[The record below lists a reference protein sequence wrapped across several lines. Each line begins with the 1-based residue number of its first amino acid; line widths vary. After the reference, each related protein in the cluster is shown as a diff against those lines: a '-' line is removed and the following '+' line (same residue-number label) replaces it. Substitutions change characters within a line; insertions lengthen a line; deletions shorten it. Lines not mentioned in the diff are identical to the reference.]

1 MKFFTA
7 DLHFGDNET
16 IEREARPFSDIKEFV
31 DCIVENINKVTTK
44 EDTLYVLGDWIN
56 YNSINHPGLEECRN
70 IFAINRRMNP
80 GVILIM
86 GNNEDRI
93 VKAHYDGD
101 FEKMRKDL
109 IGLGFLDVLKE
120 TDVEVAGEMMHL
132 VHCPVDHKEGCLNL
146 FGHTHRW
153 TGLWKPFGLNVGIDL
168 NYFRPF
174 SEKDIAYLLKTK
186 REWWDKDENLYCM

>member
-31 DCIVENINKVTTK
+31 DCIVENINKVTTRD
-44 EDTLYVLGDWIN
+44 DTLYVLGDWIN
-56 YNSINHPGLEECRN
+56 YNSINHPGLEECRK

-101 FEKMRKDL
+101 FEKMRNDL

-120 TDVEVAGEMMHL
+120 TDVEVAGEEMHL

-174 SEKDIAYLLKTK
+174 SKKDIAYLLEKK
-186 REWWDKDENLYCM
+186 REWCDKDENLYCM